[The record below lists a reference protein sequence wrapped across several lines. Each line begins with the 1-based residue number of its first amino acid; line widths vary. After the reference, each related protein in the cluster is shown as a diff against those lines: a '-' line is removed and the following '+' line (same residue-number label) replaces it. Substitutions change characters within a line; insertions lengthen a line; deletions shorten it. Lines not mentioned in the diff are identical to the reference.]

1 MDAEGG
7 ISEDGGSQKIDGH
20 TADTIS
26 MMRRTALLVGT
37 LLTLAACGLQPFQES
52 APPPSPATTSTTFG
66 IRPTST
72 TSAPDADG
80 AGPSPRQVETALAT
94 RATLDVDELPDGA
107 TLVARANGSLQV
119 YAIAG
124 GTHPSRTLGPETIL
138 GTETVVDVVDGPRDG
153 WARVM
158 LPGRPNGSRGWVKAE
173 DVSFYVVPGRLVID
187 LSDRK
192 LTYNEGGQVLLETT
206 VAVGT
211 DRNPTP
217 TGAFFVTDKVT
228 LDDPSGPWGPAA
240 LGLSARSDTITEYN
254 GGDGIIGIHGTSRPG
269 SIGRAA
275 SLGCV
280 RLPND
285 VITVL
290 HAIVP
295 LGTPVEIRP

>member
-1 MDAEGG
+1 
-7 ISEDGGSQKIDGH
+7 
-20 TADTIS
+20 
-26 MMRRTALLVGT
+26 MRRTALLVGIV
-37 LLTLAACGLQPFQES
+37 LTLAACGL
-52 APPPSPATTSTTFG
+52 APSPDAGPTTPPAPMSTTPVGPPSTTTPLAPIAAVADS
-66 IRPTST
+66 RPR
-72 TSAPDADG
+72 P
-80 AGPSPRQVETALAT
+80 VETALAT
-94 RATLDVDELPDGA
+94 RATPDLDALPDGA

-124 GTHPSRTLGPETIL
+124 GTRPTRTLGPETIL

-158 LPGRPNGSRGWVKAE
+158 LPGRPNGSRGWVRAE
-173 DVSFYVVPGRLVID
+173 DVTFYTVPGRLVID
-187 LSDRK
+187 LSDRE
-192 LTYNEGGQVLLETT
+192 LTYYEGDQALLETP

-217 TGAFFVTDKVT
+217 IGAFFVTDKVT
-228 LDDPSGPWGPAA
+228 LEDPGGPWGPAA

-290 HAIVP
+290 HEIVP